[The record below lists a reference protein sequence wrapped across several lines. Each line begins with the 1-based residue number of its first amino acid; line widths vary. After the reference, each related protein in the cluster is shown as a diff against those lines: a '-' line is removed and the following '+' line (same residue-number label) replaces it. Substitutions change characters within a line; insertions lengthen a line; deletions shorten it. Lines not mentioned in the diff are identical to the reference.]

1 MMGQVS
7 TRRELYLSI
16 AEIQEKLG
24 NLRAAHD
31 CYDKLEMFFKGFP
44 QESYENCQLYGV
56 RQAKERLAD
65 LMCDF
70 PEVAS
75 AEHEDLSRDI
85 TQEEFKKPKKPKI
98 RKKRSSKKLT
108 TKSVEK
114 LSCRAEEAALPS
126 TPRSMKQISD
136 VDAQDEV
143 LAVCAEILTI
153 KKEHMQEEV
162 GEKPKPVVEEV
173 AVKAGTADSLTEE
186 VVERKMFASRGK
198 RYELYRE
205 LLLSANI
212 DYDGLLVKHDDF
224 YKEADNAT
232 LKLVILQNKMW
243 TLRHKTFNTYALDY
257 ESNKRGVSVAKIKT
271 ELRLKILDT
280 LFSNIEHI
288 RTLWT
293 EKALP
298 VNWRSTPMIIVE
310 SDDFQR
316 FRKSKTIAKRFW
328 IQLGAQFST
337 IAHVMQDIC
346 SDRLREKEMIQDVAN
361 VCCSGL
367 GNFKGLYHLFY
378 QCRNCIDPEHQSRIA
393 NLDVLSV
400 N

>member
-1 MMGQVS
+1 
-7 TRRELYLSI
+7 
-16 AEIQEKLG
+16 
-24 NLRAAHD
+24 
-31 CYDKLEMFFKGFP
+31 
-44 QESYENCQLYGV
+44 
-56 RQAKERLAD
+56 
-65 LMCDF
+65 
-70 PEVAS
+70 
-75 AEHEDLSRDI
+75 
-85 TQEEFKKPKKPKI
+85 
-98 RKKRSSKKLT
+98 
-108 TKSVEK
+108 
-114 LSCRAEEAALPS
+114 
-126 TPRSMKQISD
+126 
-136 VDAQDEV
+136 
-143 LAVCAEILTI
+143 
-153 KKEHMQEEV
+153 
-162 GEKPKPVVEEV
+162 
-173 AVKAGTADSLTEE
+173 
-186 VVERKMFASRGK
+186 
-198 RYELYRE
+198 
-205 LLLSANI
+205 
-212 DYDGLLVKHDDF
+212 
-224 YKEADNAT
+224 
-232 LKLVILQNKMW
+232 MW

-257 ESNKRGVSVAKIKT
+257 ESNQRGVSVAKIKT